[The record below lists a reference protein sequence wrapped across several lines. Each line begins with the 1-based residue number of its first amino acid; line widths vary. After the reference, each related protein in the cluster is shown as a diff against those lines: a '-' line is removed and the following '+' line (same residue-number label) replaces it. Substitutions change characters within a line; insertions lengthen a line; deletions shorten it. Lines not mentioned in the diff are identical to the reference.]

1 MDSFEDDVI
10 DGNDIMMAATGWSEE
25 GRMPVMEAR
34 RTGSV
39 PKAAHALGVRAGDAH
54 DAMSVISERIFS

>member
-1 MDSFEDDVI
+1 
-10 DGNDIMMAATGWSEE
+10 
-25 GRMPVMEAR
+25 MPVMEAR

>member
-1 MDSFEDDVI
+1 
-10 DGNDIMMAATGWSEE
+10 
-25 GRMPVMEAR
+25 MPVMEAR

-39 PKAAHALGVRAGDAH
+39 PKAAAHALGVRAGDAHDAH